1 MATFQLSNKNK
12 KEKDIKNI
20 KKVVGWTLLF
30 VSTFIFL
37 FSATELLPFL
47 NRFLLGAFGVF
58 VYPFSIVTF
67 VVSLALLNNKKYVM
81 PKRYIIF
88 LGLTIF
94 FMIAIIQL
102 IIIGK
107 PDGLTYGQYIGLNYS
122 KKWTAGGMLIG
133 FLPTSLGYLMGLVAT
148 YILLAILFA
157 ASLAFFIE
165 AVISLRKTTIAQQPL
180 KLQIHEKEEV
190 KKPFNPRENKEKTE
204 KVFNREQTTSADSQ
218 VMLEGTRI
226 EEEKKELSAR
236 EKLGLVGFKRNFEN
250 VYSVSDAREERMERE
265 ITLPREDF
273 RRQEE
278 KPDNMSMREYLLSTP
293 TVDLKKFRERSEQ
306 VKKNNFAMI
315 NSQNK
320 EDGKEEEV
328 QEEEFQ
334 DDGYFLPPQS
344 EQYKLFEKDNEES
357 EQSFEETN
365 EEPEEQ
371 YGNLTEVNPDEITDE
386 AEDIIR
392 SVYEQEKIEREENQG
407 FIEPE
412 EDYSQNN
419 YQEETERYEEK
430 SYKQEETNDDF
441 IVDNKQNSYNFEEEK
456 QEESVSDFK
465 NFIDFGDLD
474 DEKEEENN
482 FVEPIEEP
490 QNDRENLLRERRE
503 FSRDRN
509 PLQERN
515 SERNNILSERRDF
528 GERKFERE
536 DLSRPKPF
544 DEMERRKNMV
554 EVKEEKKEE
563 KVKPYKYKRPP
574 LDLIT
579 TVSEDLSIFNEEIP
593 AKRVALENALESFG
607 IAAKVQNVVVGPT
620 VTRYELQ
627 MPDGISVKR
636 VLNLDADIAYALS
649 AKGIRIE
656 APVPGRSVVGIEV
669 PNSKVAMV
677 GIKDVLQSKEF
688 ALSPSPLTFALGKD
702 ITNAVKV
709 CNLQKMPH
717 LLVAGTTGS
726 GKSVC
731 LNALIISMLYKAS
744 PDDVKFIM
752 IDPKQVELSMYEG
765 LPHMVIPKVITD
777 PTKAVNALQWA
788 VDEMERRFKL
798 LSEEGVRNIDEYN
811 KIEKVVEHKV
821 KKMPFLVIIF
831 DEFADFMLV
840 AKNDIEERIRRITQK
855 ARAAGIHLI
864 LATQRPSTDVV
875 TGTIKSNLPAR
886 IGFKVAS
893 RFDSETILG
902 MPGAEKLVGYG
913 DMLYKPTDIPYRI
926 QGCFIDTPETKAFV
940 NYIIE
945 NNEEVFDEEAFNA
958 INNPGKSSNGNGGD
972 GNNGVDQLLP
982 QALKLCIDAGVASTT
997 MVQRKLSIGYPRAAR
1012 IVDQMEER
1020 GYISAA
1026 EGSKPR
1032 SVYISI
1038 EEFYSIFGD
1047 IYD

>member
-344 EQYKLFEKDNEES
+344 EQYKLF
-357 EQSFEETN
+357 
-365 EEPEEQ
+365 
-371 YGNLTEVNPDEITDE
+371 
-386 AEDIIR
+386 
-392 SVYEQEKIEREENQG
+392 
-407 FIEPE
+407 
-412 EDYSQNN
+412 
-419 YQEETERYEEK
+419 
-430 SYKQEETNDDF
+430 
-441 IVDNKQNSYNFEEEK
+441 
-456 QEESVSDFK
+456 
-465 NFIDFGDLD
+465 
-474 DEKEEENN
+474 
-482 FVEPIEEP
+482 
-490 QNDRENLLRERRE
+490 
-503 FSRDRN
+503 
-509 PLQERN
+509 
-515 SERNNILSERRDF
+515 
-528 GERKFERE
+528 
-536 DLSRPKPF
+536 
-544 DEMERRKNMV
+544 
-554 EVKEEKKEE
+554 
-563 KVKPYKYKRPP
+563 
-574 LDLIT
+574 
-579 TVSEDLSIFNEEIP
+579 
-593 AKRVALENALESFG
+593 
-607 IAAKVQNVVVGPT
+607 
-620 VTRYELQ
+620 
-627 MPDGISVKR
+627 
-636 VLNLDADIAYALS
+636 
-649 AKGIRIE
+649 
-656 APVPGRSVVGIEV
+656 
-669 PNSKVAMV
+669 
-677 GIKDVLQSKEF
+677 
-688 ALSPSPLTFALGKD
+688 
-702 ITNAVKV
+702 
-709 CNLQKMPH
+709 
-717 LLVAGTTGS
+717 
-726 GKSVC
+726 
-731 LNALIISMLYKAS
+731 
-744 PDDVKFIM
+744 
-752 IDPKQVELSMYEG
+752 
-765 LPHMVIPKVITD
+765 
-777 PTKAVNALQWA
+777 
-788 VDEMERRFKL
+788 
-798 LSEEGVRNIDEYN
+798 
-811 KIEKVVEHKV
+811 
-821 KKMPFLVIIF
+821 
-831 DEFADFMLV
+831 
-840 AKNDIEERIRRITQK
+840 
-855 ARAAGIHLI
+855 
-864 LATQRPSTDVV
+864 
-875 TGTIKSNLPAR
+875 
-886 IGFKVAS
+886 
-893 RFDSETILG
+893 
-902 MPGAEKLVGYG
+902 
-913 DMLYKPTDIPYRI
+913 
-926 QGCFIDTPETKAFV
+926 
-940 NYIIE
+940 
-945 NNEEVFDEEAFNA
+945 
-958 INNPGKSSNGNGGD
+958 
-972 GNNGVDQLLP
+972 
-982 QALKLCIDAGVASTT
+982 
-997 MVQRKLSIGYPRAAR
+997 
-1012 IVDQMEER
+1012 
-1020 GYISAA
+1020 
-1026 EGSKPR
+1026 
-1032 SVYISI
+1032 
-1038 EEFYSIFGD
+1038 
-1047 IYD
+1047 